1 MATRLKASRK
11 YFAFLLHRI
20 TSLELGENSS
30 RMQKLT
36 FKSLGLKF
44 TFFSGRGEYSGHSDT
59 REAQRSHV
67 EQWAR
72 STLPTGVL

>member
-11 YFAFLLHRI
+11 YFFFLHRI
-20 TSLELGENSS
+20 TLPELGEDSS

-44 TFFSGRGEYSGHSDT
+44 TFFSGRGEYSGRSNT